1 MAAEGSSG
9 AAHSPTPTV
18 TLGEL
23 YLAQGH
29 RREAAEIFE
38 QVLRA
43 DPGNRRAREGLESL
57 RGTETDTLRRAAG
70 RAGTAR

>member
-1 MAAEGSSG
+1 MAGEGSQG

-43 DPGNRRAREGLESL
+43 EPGNRRAREGLESL
-57 RGTETDTLRRAAG
+57 RGKSRPAA
-70 RAGTAR
+70 AARP

>member
-1 MAAEGSSG
+1 MAAEGRP
-9 AAHSPTPTV
+9 AASRWQTPTV

-38 QVLRA
+38 QILRA
-43 DPGNRRAREGLESL
+43 DPGNRRAREGLEGL
-57 RGTETDTLRRAAG
+57 RGRGKGKSAAVGRR
-70 RAGTAR
+70 

>member
-1 MAAEGSSG
+1 MATEGRP
-9 AAHSPTPTV
+9 AASRGPAPTV

-57 RGTETDTLRRAAG
+57 RSRGKGRPAAVRRG
-70 RAGTAR
+70 

>member
-1 MAAEGSSG
+1 MAGEGGPVVSRW
-9 AAHSPTPTV
+9 PVPTV

-38 QVLRA
+38 QILRG
-43 DPGNRRAREGLESL
+43 DPGNRRAREGLE
-57 RGTETDTLRRAAG
+57 GLRRRGKGKPAAAG
-70 RAGTAR
+70 RR

>member
-1 MAAEGSSG
+1 MAAKGSSG

-38 QVLRA
+38 RVLRA
-43 DPGNRRAREGLESL
+43 DPANRRARDGLEGLRAKS
-57 RGTETDTLRRAAG
+57 GRAA
-70 RAGTAR
+70 ARGS

>member
-1 MAAEGSSG
+1 MAAGERPIL
-9 AAHSPTPTV
+9 PTPTV
-18 TLGEL
+18 TLGKL

-38 QVLRA
+38 RILRA

-57 RGTETDTLRRAAG
+57 RARKRGLVAG
-70 RAGTAR
+70 EEVESSRTGI

>member
-1 MAAEGSSG
+1 MAAERSQG

-43 DPGNRRAREGLESL
+43 DPGNHRAREGLESL
-57 RGTETDTLRRAAG
+57 RGKSRPAA
-70 RAGTAR
+70 AARP

>member
-1 MAAEGSSG
+1 MAAKGSTG

-38 QVLRA
+38 RVLRA
-43 DPGNRRAREGLESL
+43 DPANRRAREGLEGL
-57 RGTETDTLRRAAG
+57 RAKSRPAAARRS
-70 RAGTAR
+70 

>member
-1 MAAEGSSG
+1 MAAKASPG

-38 QVLRA
+38 RVLRA
-43 DPGNRRAREGLESL
+43 DPANRRAREGLESL
-57 RGTETDTLRRAAG
+57 RGKSRHVPVRRS
-70 RAGTAR
+70 

>member
-1 MAAEGSSG
+1 MAAKASPGP
-9 AAHSPTPTV
+9 AHSPTPTV

-38 QVLRA
+38 RVLRA
-43 DPGNRRAREGLESL
+43 DPANRRAREGLEGL
-57 RGTETDTLRRAAG
+57 RAKSRHVPVRRS
-70 RAGTAR
+70 

>member
-38 QVLRA
+38 QILRA

-57 RGTETDTLRRAAG
+57 RGK
-70 RAGTAR
+70 ARPVAPVRP